1 MPNLRIAL
9 SLLAL
14 LTSLTVTAADMPL
27 SIDDTLALKR
37 VAAAHLSPGGEQ
49 IAYVLAVPRQLYK
62 EDDGPAWREL
72 HVVDLAG
79 NSRAYVS
86 GKVLVEQVAWAADG
100 KSLYFVAKR
109 DAEAEFSSIHSIALD
124 GGEAKTVF
132 THSNAIGTIHPSPDG
147 QQIAFLATDA
157 PPARRTDLD
166 TKGFRAL
173 VYEESI
179 PSVKVWMLDLESGEA
194 TAEELSGSASVL
206 QWAPDSSRYAVALAP
221 TPLVDDIYT
230 ARDIAIVAAGN
241 GKIERRFNH
250 TGKLG
255 AFRWSPDARQIAYI
269 GGADINDPSEGRLY
283 VSRVDAVER
292 RELLPSYPGHVH
304 DLEWRDAATVRY
316 LGSRNLWTEVREV
329 AADTP
334 RAADPAPASGPIIR
348 TIDSHSNT
356 AVIAAVADTPS
367 HPSEVY
373 VSTDGADWRR
383 LTDSNPILAE
393 RQLAKQETLQYAAR
407 DGLKLDA
414 VVLRPIAGARKA
426 GNPLILFIHGGPE
439 AHYSNGWMSNYSQ
452 PAHALAAEGYTVAY
466 PNYRGSTGRGVK
478 FSKLGQNDYA
488 EEEFNDIV
496 DLKRHLVKE
505 LKVNPAKVGIS
516 GGSYGGYASMW
527 AASALSE
534 EFAAAVAFV
543 GISNQISKFGT
554 GDIPREM
561 YNVHSRTWPWD
572 DWMWMLKR
580 SPIYHA
586 DKTRTP
592 LLIMAGDKDP
602 RVHPSQSLEMYRNV
616 KLRTDTP
623 VRLVFYPGEVHGNR
637 NTAARYD
644 YALRLQR
651 WMDFYLKGAAKGLP
665 AYEIDHAAALEAAEQ

>member
-1 MPNLRIAL
+1 MPFPRIAL
-9 SLLAL
+9 FLVALLA
-14 LTSLTVTAADMPL
+14 SFSVNAADKTL
-27 SIDDTLALKR
+27 SINETLALKR
-37 VAAAHLSPGGEQ
+37 VASAHLSPDGTQ
-49 IAYVLAVPRQLYK
+49 IAYVRAVPRELYK

-72 HVVDLAG
+72 HVVDLSG
-79 NSRAYVS
+79 QSRAYVS
-86 GKVLVEQVAWAADG
+86 GKILVEQVAWASDS

-109 DAEAEFSSIHSIALD
+109 NAEATFSSLHNIALD
-124 GGEAKTVF
+124 GGEAESVF
-132 THSNAIGTIHPSPDG
+132 THSNAIGSIIPSPDG
-147 QQIAFLATDA
+147 KRIAFLAADA

-173 VYEESI
+173 VYEESV
-179 PSVKVWMLDLESGEA
+179 PYVKVWMLDLANGEA
-194 TAEELSGSASVL
+194 TADELGGSASAL
-206 QWAPDSSRYAVALAP
+206 QWAPDSKRYAVALAP
-221 TPLVDDIYT
+221 TPLTDDIYT
-230 ARDIAIVAAGN
+230 SRDIAIVDAGN
-241 GKIERRFNH
+241 GKIERRLNH

-255 AFRWSPDARQIAYI
+255 AFRWSPDAKRIAYI

-283 VSRVDAVER
+283 VTRTDAVER
-292 RELLPSYPGHVH
+292 RELLPNYPGHIQ
-304 DLEWRDAATVRY
+304 DLDWRDSSTVRY
-316 LGSRNLWTEVREV
+316 LGSRHLWTEVREV
-329 AADTP
+329 TADTP
-334 RAADPAPASGPIIR
+334 RAADPAPAGGPIIR
-348 TIDSHSNT
+348 TIDSHT
-356 AVIAAVADTPS
+356 TTTVIAAVADTPT
-367 HPSEVY
+367 HPTEVY
-373 VSTDGADWRR
+373 VSLDGADWRR
-383 LTDSNPILAE
+383 LTDSNPFLAE
-393 RQLAKQETLQYAAR
+393 RELAKQETLQYLAR
-407 DGLKLDA
+407 DGMELDA
-414 VVLRPIAGARKA
+414 VVLRPIAGAKKA

-452 PAHALAAEGYTVAY
+452 PAHALAAQGYTVAY
-466 PNYRGSTGRGVK
+466 PNYRGSTGRGLR

-488 EEEFNDIV
+488 DEEFNDIV

-505 LKVNPAKVGIS
+505 YKVNASRVGIS

-527 AASALSE
+527 GASALSE
-534 EFAAAVAFV
+534 EYAAAVAFV

-561 YNVHSRTWPWD
+561 YNVHARTWPWD

-651 WMDFYLKGAAKGLP
+651 WMNFYLKGPGKGLP
-665 AYEIDHAAALEAAEQ
+665 EYEIDHASALDAAEE